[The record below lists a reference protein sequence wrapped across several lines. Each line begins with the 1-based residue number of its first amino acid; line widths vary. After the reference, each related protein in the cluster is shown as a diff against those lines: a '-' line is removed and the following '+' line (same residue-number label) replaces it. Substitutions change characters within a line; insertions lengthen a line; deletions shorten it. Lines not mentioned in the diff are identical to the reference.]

1 MFLVLVQFIMVFEN
15 WNSSKNSL
23 QQHYIIFMAVLQ
35 MYEHLPPW
43 ILIYLMSFF
52 KIYQFLD
59 PSLLLNIDI
68 TIKLLFFGYIKHYR
82 ERVYIFERVNFSLT
96 GNVKGQQNQ
105 ALKRASTFSECL
117 PKSFLCLQSVFSQ
130 IHLVWYVNLQFP
142 TVSQA
147 RDLTKCNN
155 RNFNCSFKVY

>member
-1 MFLVLVQFIMVFEN
+1 
-15 WNSSKNSL
+15 
-23 QQHYIIFMAVLQ
+23 

-96 GNVKGQQNQ
+96 GNVKGQQN
-105 ALKRASTFSECL
+105 
-117 PKSFLCLQSVFSQ
+117 
-130 IHLVWYVNLQFP
+130 
-142 TVSQA
+142 
-147 RDLTKCNN
+147 
-155 RNFNCSFKVY
+155 